1 LKEKRKKDNNKQQQG
16 INNIKNRHSK
26 APRKINKTFKKKKSK
41 LMQIKILN
49 K

>member
-16 INNIKNRHSK
+16 INHVENRRSK
-26 APRKINKTFKKKKSK
+26 APRKINKTFKKKRSK

-49 K
+49 Q

>member
-16 INNIKNRHSK
+16 ISHIKNNHSK
-26 APRKINKTFKKKKSK
+26 APRKINKTIKKKRLK

-49 K
+49 Q